1 MTKDEFE
8 QLHGRSPLTTI
19 EGFDP
24 SRDLV
29 RNHIHMCLYIYTC
42 VLHIVLHH
50 VSLACGCVTVHTDKN
65 ICCFFLA
72 GPGIYPDVM
81 HITHLALAPDAIC
94 SLLLDY
100 TDKGF
105 LEGNSR
111 DARFPV
117 LYDMY
122 RAWCESEGIRDRAA
136 RKLFTAKYLQP
147 APGKFPEP
155 SQRQLSATAARYML
169 LWASSLAQSVTHQFG
184 HAPHRQGCI
193 GALACM
199 EVIMAREPRIMSP
212 QACAELE
219 RAYLTYRA
227 CADTLAREACQG
239 GLFRWHLRPKCHML
253 GHAVYMTLPRNLRHS
268 ANYSDEDFVFRAKTL
283 AQKAHPRYMSR
294 HTLERYA
301 IHACMR
307 WQSQRKR

>member
-1 MTKDEFE
+1 MPRCMYKKRYKFK
-8 QLHGRSPLTTI
+8 
-19 EGFDP
+19 
-24 SRDLV
+24 
-29 RNHIHMCLYIYTC
+29 HIHL
-42 VLHIVLHH
+42 V
-50 VSLACGCVTVHTDKN
+50 
-65 ICCFFLA
+65 CFFIA

-81 HITHLALAPDAIC
+81 RITHLALAPDAIC

-105 LEGNSR
+105 LAGNSR
-111 DARFPV
+111 DSRLAA

-122 RAWCESEGIRDRAA
+122 RAWCESEAA
-136 RKLFTAKYLQP
+136 RKLFTSKYLQP

-169 LWASSLAQSVTHQFG
+169 LWASSLAQSVTRQFG

-199 EVIMAREPRIMSP
+199 EVIMAKEPRIMSP

-219 RAYLTYRA
+219 RAYLTCRA
-227 CADTLAREACQG
+227 CADTLTREACQG

-253 GHAVYMTLPRNLRHS
+253 GHAIYMTLPRNLRHS
-268 ANYSDEDFVFRAKTL
+268 ATYLDEDFVFRAKTL
-283 AQKAHPRYMSR
+283 AQRAHPRHMSR

-307 WQSQRKR
+307 WRAQ